1 MNITEEQ
8 LSEFTELIDDTV
20 EYFCDDKMLSGELIY
35 TLLECYSIAKLKE
48 LKGELTYE
56 NHDL

>member
-35 TLLECYSIAKLKE
+35 THCLNVILLPNLK
-48 LKGELTYE
+48 
-56 NHDL
+56 N

>member
-8 LSEFTELIDDTV
+8 LTEFTELIDDTV
-20 EYFCDDKMLSGELIY
+20 EYFCDDKLLSGELIY

-48 LKGELTYE
+48 LKGELTYPQQY
-56 NHDL
+56 

>member
-1 MNITEEQ
+1 MNITQEQ

-20 EYFCDDKMLSGELIY
+20 EYFCDDKLLSGELIY

-48 LKGELTYE
+48 LKGELTY
-56 NHDL
+56 DR

>member
-8 LSEFTELIDDTV
+8 LTEFTDLIDDTV

-35 TLLECYSIAKLKE
+35 TVLECYSIAKLKE
-48 LKGELTYE
+48 LKGELTY
-56 NHDL
+56 DR